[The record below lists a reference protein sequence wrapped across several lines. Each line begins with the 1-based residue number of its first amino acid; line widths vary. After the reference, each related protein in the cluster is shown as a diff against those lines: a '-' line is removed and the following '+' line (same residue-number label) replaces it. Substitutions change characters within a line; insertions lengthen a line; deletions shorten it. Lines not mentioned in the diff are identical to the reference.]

1 MIQAAKLR
9 TPVVIEPGGFELR
22 RDALSCPVKSGTF
35 TSTAACRAQSPVN
48 RRVYHAVGEPASRRA
63 RTVHRLGTDGAC

>member
-1 MIQAAKLR
+1 MGQTAKLR

-22 RDALSCPVKSGTF
+22 RDALSCPVGGGTPA
-35 TSTAACRAQSPVN
+35 STAACRAQSPVN
-48 RRVYHAVGEPASRRA
+48 RRVDHAVGEPASRHA